1 MKPLSLNDVEA
12 LYGEA
17 KPTTRLKLLKKLERY
32 SIQFIGLSPFCVI
45 SSAGPD
51 GRQDVSPR
59 GGAPGFVRV
68 ADETTLLLP
77 DRPGNNLLDS
87 LKNLTAGGGRVGMLF
102 LIPGFNETLRVN
114 GTAEVLYDAVLCADY
129 AEFGKP
135 ARSVMKIA
143 VDEVFFQ
150 CGKALMRSALWEAGA
165 QVDRSVMPSISQMVT
180 EQAGIDRVP
189 ETQAQMV
196 ARYKDT
202 L

>member
-1 MKPLSLNDVEA
+1 MKPLSLEDVEG

-17 KPTTRLKLLKKLERY
+17 KPTTRLKLLNKLERY

-68 ADETTLLLP
+68 ADDVTLLLP

-87 LKNLTAGGGRVGMLF
+87 LKNLTAGSGAVGMLF
-102 LIPGFNETLRVN
+102 LVPGFNETLRVN
-114 GTAEVLYDAVLCADY
+114 GRAEVIYDDALCAEY

-135 ARSVMKIA
+135 ARSVLR
-143 VDEVFFQ
+143 VSVEEVFFQ
-150 CGKALMRSALWEAGA
+150 CGKALMRSKLWEAEA
-165 QVDRSVMPSISQMVT
+165 QVDRAIMPSISQMVT
-180 EQAGIDRVP
+180 EQAGLDRMP
-189 ETQAQMV
+189 ETQAQTV
-196 ARYKDT
+196 TRYKDS